1 MSKKKSISLIVIV
14 AIICSVLSSL
24 LTVVIVNKT
33 GILNGTTSTSQ
44 GTSSKIVVSSDKS
57 TNVYQAVS
65 EKAKPSVV
73 GITTT
78 TISSDNMFS
87 MPTESTG
94 VGTGIIVDSNGYILT
109 NSHVISDGK
118 AKSVN
123 VLFKDG
129 SSIDGHVL
137 WYDSQLDL
145 AIVKVNK
152 TGLTAAELGDSDK
165 VQIGDISIA
174 IGNPYGLDLAG
185 TVTQGIISG
194 LDRTISTEETTM
206 TGLIQTDASINAGN
220 SGGPLLNSS
229 GEVIG
234 INTAK
239 ASEGEGLGFSIP
251 INTAK
256 PIIESIIK
264 NDIYNS
270 LIPENK
276 TLKDIKII
284 DYFPAEIINNLQEKL
299 LEKDKQLSSLKTLLQ
314 DISKDYDKSSEEI
327 KSIKDTL
334 ETKENLIIEY
344 KEKIDTLTSLVTEYR
359 EYKEDYLNLKSKYE
373 SSLQKNSDIQYEL
386 KELRLEKSNLEKTIE
401 IINNQLQ
408 EYKDNINQIKL
419 EHKESIAEKNN
430 EINKMQKDF
439 EEHLLKE
446 NEKLEPFIRGRKSS
460 YCYKYIILYYTCKTN
475 SILYIR

>member
-78 TISSDNMFS
+78 TVSSDNMFS

-118 AKSVN
+118 AKTVS
-123 VLFKDG
+123 VLFNDG
-129 SSIDGHVL
+129 STVDGQVY

-194 LDRTISTEETTM
+194 LDRTIQTEKETM
-206 TGLIQTDASINAGN
+206 TGLMQTDASINPGN
-220 SGGPLLNSS
+220 SGGPLLNEK
-229 GEVIG
+229 GQVIG
-234 INTAK
+234 INSAK
-239 ASEGEGLGFSIP
+239 VSSAEGIGFSIP

-256 PIIESIIK
+256 PIIEQVIK
-264 NDIYNS
+264 SGNFEKVTLGIKGIDVTTFESSTGTDLAADEGVYIVEVVSDTPAQKSGIQAGDVIVKVGNDETPTMTD
-270 LIPENK
+270 LNK
-276 TLKDIKII
+276 VLYKYKSGQSTKVTVNRSGKEVTVDIK
-284 DYFPAEIINNLQEKL
+284 F
-299 LEKDKQLSSLKTLLQ
+299 
-314 DISKDYDKSSEEI
+314 
-327 KSIKDTL
+327 
-334 ETKENLIIEY
+334 
-344 KEKIDTLTSLVTEYR
+344 
-359 EYKEDYLNLKSKYE
+359 
-373 SSLQKNSDIQYEL
+373 
-386 KELRLEKSNLEKTIE
+386 
-401 IINNQLQ
+401 
-408 EYKDNINQIKL
+408 
-419 EHKESIAEKNN
+419 
-430 EINKMQKDF
+430 
-439 EEHLLKE
+439 
-446 NEKLEPFIRGRKSS
+446 
-460 YCYKYIILYYTCKTN
+460 
-475 SILYIR
+475 